1 MGKILRRLLIALVII
16 VALVALGDRVAN
28 AMAER
33 RVATE
38 VADTAS
44 EHGAYSERRPDV
56 TIHGWPFVTQAW
68 SGDFEQID
76 IELREVGAEGL
87 VFPTL
92 DMVARDVA
100 ADWRDIAAGNAEI
113 TASEVDVSGTVSIA
127 SLEELLREQT
137 GYDLVV
143 NEDGSASVS
152 TVIDALG
159 MEIEV
164 VGTGAIEIDQDE
176 LRYVPDTIES
186 LTGDLPPEAQSYVE
200 EIRERMSTVIEL
212 PELPWGLQLTEIA
225 IEGDTVSIS
234 GSAADVPLT

>member
-28 AMAER
+28 AVAER

-38 VADTAS
+38 VAGTAA
-44 EHGAYSERRPDV
+44 EYEAYSDQRPDV

-76 IELREVGAEGL
+76 IELREVGAKGL

-92 DMVARDVA
+92 DMVAHDVT
-100 ADWRDIAAGNAEI
+100 ADWRDFAAGDSRI
-113 TASEVDVSGTVSIA
+113 TAAEVDVSGSISIA

-143 NEDGSASVS
+143 NEDGTASVS
-152 TVIDALG
+152 TVVEAVG
-159 MEIEV
+159 MEIEI
-164 VGTGAIEIDQDE
+164 VGTGAIELSEDE
-176 LRYVPDTIES
+176 LRFVPDVIES
-186 LTGDLPPEAQSYVE
+186 LTGQLPPGAESYVE
-200 EIRERMSTVIEL
+200 EIRERMSTVVTL
-212 PELPWGLQLTEIA
+212 PELPWGLRLTEIA
-225 IEGDTVSIS
+225 IDDGAVSIS
-234 GSAADVPLT
+234 GSATDVALT